1 MNFPWTCLVAV
12 VSLMLSVSSFA
23 APLANNNTESL
34 TSANFSEATIQQR
47 LQHLN
52 SPVHVRYDEGVR
64 ESIRAY
70 IIFAQRESQKLLGLT
85 SLYFPIFEH
94 YLKVNHLPEQLKYLP
109 IIESR
114 LRPSATS
121 HAGAAGLWQFTK
133 GTGRQ
138 FGLRIDQVVD
148 ERRDPIRSTEAA
160 VAYLEQLY
168 GKYRDWTLVLAA
180 YNCGPARLNQAIR
193 IAGTR
198 DYWKVRE
205 FLPKETQDYVPRFI
219 AASYLMEYYHEHG
232 IVPAYPSYNLQ
243 LTRTTKI
250 YKAMNFGTIARL
262 TGLSE
267 RTIARLNP
275 GYQQGFLPANGEG
288 QYLILPEEAMLNFQS
303 TTQPTAQYASVGTAR
318 RTHVVQSG
326 DTIES
331 IAKVY
336 KCSTGEIVAW
346 NGMNQSDLF
355 FRQELVIYVNAY
367 EQVWNG

>member
-1 MNFPWTCLVAV
+1 MAVTFTMSTVASYALP
-12 VSLMLSVSSFA
+12 SLGL
-23 APLANNNTESL
+23 NETESHPS
-34 TSANFSEATIQQR
+34 TAIMPSDATIQQR
-47 LQHLN
+47 LHQLS
-52 SPVHVRYDEGVR
+52 SPVDVQFDEGVLK
-64 ESIRAY
+64 SIRAY
-70 IIFAQRESQKLLGLT
+70 IVFAQRESQQLLGLT
-85 SLYFPIFEH
+85 SLYFPVFEH

-114 LRPSATS
+114 LRPGATS

-138 FGLRIDQVVD
+138 FHLRIDETMD

-160 VAYLEQLY
+160 VAYLDQLY

-193 IAGTR
+193 HAGSR

-205 FLPKETQDYVPRFI
+205 FLPTETQNYIPRFI
-219 AASYLMEYYHEHG
+219 AASYLMQYYHEHG
-232 IVPAYPSYNLQ
+232 LVPAYPNYNLQ
-243 LTRTTKI
+243 LTRTTKL
-250 YKAMNFGTIARL
+250 YKAINFETISSL

-267 RTIARLNP
+267 RIIKRLNP
-275 GYQQGFLPANGEG
+275 SYQQAFIPGSTKGH
-288 QYLILPEEAMLNFQS
+288 YLILPETAMIAFQNAI
-303 TTQPTAQYASVGTAR
+303 QPDVAYASVGTAR

-331 IAKVY
+331 LAKIY

-346 NGMNQSDLF
+346 NGMNEAQLF

-367 EQVWNG
+367 EEVWRG

>member
-1 MNFPWTCLVAV
+1 MAVA
-12 VSLMLSVSSFA
+12 SLMLSVASYATPS
-23 APLANNNTESL
+23 LVLQNTESAPS
-34 TSANFSEATIQQR
+34 TITISDATIQQR
-47 LQHLN
+47 LHNLN
-52 SPVHVRYDEGVR
+52 SPVDVQYRPVVR

-70 IIFAQRESQKLLGLT
+70 IVFAQRESQQLLGLT
-85 SLYFPIFEH
+85 SLYFPVFEH
-94 YLKVNHLPEQLKYLP
+94 YLKLNHLPEQLKYLP

-114 LRPSATS
+114 LRPGATS

-138 FGLRIDQVVD
+138 FHLQIDNVVD

-160 VAYLEQLY
+160 AAYLEQLY

-193 IAGTR
+193 HAGSK

-205 FLPKETQDYVPRFI
+205 FLPKETQDYIPRFI
-219 AASYLMEYYHEHG
+219 AASYLMQYYHEHG
-232 IVPAYPSYNLQ
+232 LVPAYPSYNLQ
-243 LTRTTKI
+243 LTRTTKV
-250 YKAMNFGTIARL
+250 YNAMNFSTIARI

-275 GYQQGFLPANGEG
+275 GYQQNLVPANSNG
-288 QYLILPEEAMLNFQS
+288 QYLILPESAMLAFQ
-303 TTQPTAQYASVGTAR
+303 TTMQPTVPYASVGTAR

-331 IAKVY
+331 LAKIY

-346 NGMNQSDLF
+346 NNMNESNLF

-367 EQVWNG
+367 EEVWRG